1 MIGLKTFA
9 ENLQTK
15 LNNNLQGLT
24 FAIKADT
31 KEFEKSLRIGNTV
44 KEYINGLLTLQ
55 SSDMSNLTDGQ
66 LFATIGCRLQVIFKL
81 KGNESDEDTEI
92 IDPDTNEVVEIIEGN
107 YSKIE
112 RVRDALSSAFQTNTQ
127 EVMTDSAGKNYLV
140 CTLYQFIE
148 TGNREQV
155 QILGDSMSFTAY
167 ISYMIVEN
175 GINTHDIVYTL
186 DGKVIP
192 FQTNT
197 AYRTPTMDANVPA
210 NSPNGATKNLS
221 SQSNFN
227 VSFQLPAL
235 QNAITRA
242 MFKWLFGGELNT
254 AHLLNVSYLET
265 TGAYTEKNYLVTFG
279 ENTASGETIK
289 NVGQT
294 MSLVEC
300 WDDYEI
306 INIPDTFFVYER
318 TGAAVSTLTFY
329 SESYFYDF
337 NTKQFGHVPIE
348 QSVNFTV
355 NNGDFLISTAPL
367 NSTNGFEILQSP
379 NNNIASI
386 TLKFD
391 ANSGKLIV
399 TYPHSYLG
407 TTLRIDGN
415 KMIAVYSTVSA
426 DLRIENGKLIL
437 TR

>member
-242 MFKWLFGGELNT
+242 MFTSLRSTITSVPTSMGSSEV
-254 AHLLNVSYLET
+254 ADQVSFPILT
-265 TGAYTEKNYLVTFG
+265 LPFMLSSSVGTVTFPVLP
-279 ENTASGETIK
+279 T
-289 NVGQT
+289 
-294 MSLVEC
+294 
-300 WDDYEI
+300 
-306 INIPDTFFVYER
+306 
-318 TGAAVSTLTFY
+318 
-329 SESYFYDF
+329 SESA
-337 NTKQFGHVPIE
+337 
-348 QSVNFTV
+348 TV
-355 NNGDFLISTAPL
+355 VVG
-367 NSTNGFEILQSP
+367 G
-379 NNNIASI
+379 
-386 TLKFD
+386 
-391 ANSGKLIV
+391 SGLA
-399 TYPHSYLG
+399 
-407 TTLRIDGN
+407 RC
-415 KMIAVYSTVSA
+415 
-426 DLRIENGKLIL
+426 
-437 TR
+437 